1 MLSKYTPNMFC
12 IEFCVEKIEFKK
24 EGGTDVWS
32 VFRCLPH
39 GKFVWLYS
47 ERGHPVVLFVYIF
60 RLVCLFFGSF
70 WLFLGEIT
78 PPDFGGAILRFG
90 RVALVLG

>member
-1 MLSKYTPNMFC
+1 MSSKCTPNMFC

-39 GKFVWLYS
+39 GKLVWLYS
-47 ERGHPVVLFVYIF
+47 ERGHPVVLFVCIF
-60 RLVCLFFGSF
+60 RLVCLFFGS
-70 WLFLGEIT
+70 LRLLLGEIA
-78 PPDFGGAILRFG
+78 PPGFGGAILRFG
-90 RVALVLG
+90 KVVLVLG

>member
-1 MLSKYTPNMFC
+1 MSSKCTPNMLG

-24 EGGTDVWS
+24 EGGTDVWF
-32 VFRCLPH
+32 VFCCLPH

-60 RLVCLFFGSF
+60 RLVCPFFGS
-70 WLFLGEIT
+70 LRLLLGEISA
-78 PPDFGGAILRFG
+78 PGFGAAITRFG
-90 RVALVLG
+90 KVALVLG